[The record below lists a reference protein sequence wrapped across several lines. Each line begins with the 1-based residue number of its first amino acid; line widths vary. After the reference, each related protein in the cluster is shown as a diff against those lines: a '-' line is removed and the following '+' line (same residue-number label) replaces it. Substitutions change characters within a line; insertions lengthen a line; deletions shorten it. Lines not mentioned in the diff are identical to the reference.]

1 MSSVATIRPAAAV
14 FREEQY
20 FDWRV
25 YALIAALE
33 CLCGLAMLC
42 WTHRA
47 DLPDLASHAT
57 SPRFAAG
64 VGLGLGV
71 PFLLIV
77 SVLHMTTEAAGD
89 VATVWYGWIPIY
101 RRTIALAD
109 VKRCEVVR
117 YRPIV
122 DHGGWGV
129 RRLADGERAFTA
141 RGDRGVRVILAD
153 GTRLLI
159 GSQRPE
165 DLAAVLSRSDR
176 PDVG

>member
-1 MSSVATIRPAAAV
+1 MATIRPAAALYH
-14 FREEQY
+14 EEQY

-33 CLCGLAMLC
+33 CLCALAVLC

-57 SPRFAAG
+57 SPRFVAG
-64 VGLGLGV
+64 VAFGLGL
-71 PFLLIV
+71 PFLMIV
-77 SVLHMTTEAAGD
+77 SVLRMTTRASAD
-89 VATVWYGWIPIY
+89 VATVWYGWVPIY

-109 VKRCEVVR
+109 VKGCEVVR
-117 YRPIV
+117 FRPIL

-129 RRLADGERAFTA
+129 RRLPDGDRILTA
-141 RGDRGVRVILAD
+141 RGDRGVRVTLSD
-153 GTRLLI
+153 GSRLLI

-165 DLAAVLSRSDR
+165 DLAAVLSRSER
-176 PDVG
+176 PGGA